1 LPIVIEIHNQLHNY
15 LTMLT
20 SKFKPP
26 YMRDTAH
33 AFFTL
38 IGH

>member
-1 LPIVIEIHNQLHNY
+1 MHNY

-20 SKFKPP
+20 LKLKPP
-26 YMRDTAH
+26 YMHDTAH

>member
-1 LPIVIEIHNQLHNY
+1 
-15 LTMLT
+15 MLT

-26 YMRDTAH
+26 YMHDTAH